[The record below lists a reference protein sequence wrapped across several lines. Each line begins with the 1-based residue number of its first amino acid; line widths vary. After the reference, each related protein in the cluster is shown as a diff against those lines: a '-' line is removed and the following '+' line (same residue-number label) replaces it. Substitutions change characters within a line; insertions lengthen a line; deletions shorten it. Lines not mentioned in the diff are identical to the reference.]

1 MKRPALASILFGLIP
16 FAACCFSVVLWDR
29 IDPMVVGVPFNFF
42 WLVLWMVLTPVCLWA
57 AYRVETRR
65 EAEAREGQGKVSS
78 AVSGGAAEGG
88 AD

>member
-29 IDPMVVGVPFNFF
+29 IDPVIFGIPFNFF
-42 WLVLWMVLTPVCLWA
+42 WLTLWMALTPVCLWG

-65 EAEAREGQGKVSS
+65 EMQARERQ
-78 AVSGGAAEGG
+78 GGAGAVLRGGTEGG